1 MCFMCN
7 HSYSIPTSFLRHSYI
22 IPTSFTHHSYILHTS
37 FKHPSHIIPTSFP
50 YLYPSTTATNDAGPC
65 SGRKVDNALAKES
78 ATNSRMAE
86 WVLLRLAGVAAAVM
100 GSNNMRMPTTPWDGG
115 MALANRHNPPRN
127 QPRSRSDKA
136 A

>member
-1 MCFMCN
+1 
-7 HSYSIPTSFLRHSYI
+7 
-22 IPTSFTHHSYILHTS
+22 
-37 FKHPSHIIPTSFP
+37 
-50 YLYPSTTATNDAGPC
+50 
-65 SGRKVDNALAKES
+65 
-78 ATNSRMAE
+78 MAE